1 MSENIVKRD
10 AQGHWLPGQ
19 SANPGGLPV
28 GVGEVRAWAR
38 QVWQEKGRAELE
50 RLALHAKKEEVRL
63 RALIE
68 ICDRAF
74 GRPPQQL
81 QHTGFGDGPLM
92 LEPGG
97 ALVSKLAA
105 LLGEAHPEPEALPA
119 VAAELVPG
127 TDEDRAP

>member
-1 MSENIVKRD
+1 MSKSIVKRD

-38 QVWQEKGRAELE
+38 QVWDGKGRAELE
-50 RLALHAKKEEVRL
+50 RLALHANKEEVRL

-81 QHTGFGDGPLM
+81 QHTGFGDGPLAF
-92 LEPGG
+92 EPAG
-97 ALVSKLAA
+97 ALVSRLTQ
-105 LLGEAHPEPEALPA
+105 LIGESRGEPEALPA

-127 TDEDRAP
+127 DEGRP

>member
-1 MSENIVKRD
+1 MAENAKRD
-10 AQGHWLPGQ
+10 ALGHWLPGQ

-28 GVGEVRAWAR
+28 GVGEVRKWAR
-38 QVWQEKGRAELE
+38 QVWEGKGRAELE

-81 QHTGFGDGPLM
+81 QHTGFGDGPLAF
-92 LEPGG
+92 EPAG
-97 ALVSKLAA
+97 ALVARLTQ
-105 LLGEAHPEPEALPA
+105 LIGERGDPDALPA
-119 VAAELVPG
+119 VPAELVPG
-127 TDEDRAP
+127 EERTP